1 MSFKEIAPQEVAER
15 LNKGET
21 LTMLDVREPEEWMEG
36 HVAGANHIPLGELDV
51 RHEELDPSQEIIV
64 ICRSGNRSGKACEL
78 LNEKGFKVLN
88 MTGGLNA
95 WTDKLVRN
103 YTRVE

>member
-21 LTMLDVREPEEWMEG
+21 LTMLDVREPGEWMEG
-36 HVAGANHIPLGELDV
+36 HVAGANHIPLGELDI

-78 LNEKGFKVLN
+78 LYEKGFKVIN

-95 WTDKLVRN
+95 WSDKLVRH
-103 YTRVE
+103 

>member
-21 LTMLDVREPEEWMEG
+21 LIMLDVREPEEWMEG
-36 HVAGANHIPLGELDV
+36 HVAGANHIPLGELDS
-51 RHEELDPSQEIIV
+51 RHEELDPAQEIIV

-78 LNEKGFKVLN
+78 LYEKGFKVIN

-103 YTRVE
+103 

>member
-36 HVAGANHIPLGELDV
+36 HVAGSNHIPLGELDV
-51 RHEELDPSQEIIV
+51 RHEELDPTQEIIV

-78 LNEKGFKVLN
+78 LNEKGFKVVN
-88 MTGGLNA
+88 MTGGLIA

-103 YTRVE
+103 